1 MIQHEAQ
8 QLAQLHVDSEKRLR
22 TVFVTADH
30 RLQRLLASDFRLRGL
45 SGTVL
50 SQLSFMGLVDIMVGL
65 DVDKRSFVRLIWGS
79 SRTETK
85 QLVRDYLIKRALEAY
100 DVGMTMAMPE
110 VVNKIAEE
118 AAAEARKKN
127 IDLFSASSP
136 GDVAKTAKFMDRM
149 EENFFASMRE
159 AIEKEN
165 KE

>member
-1 MIQHEAQ
+1 
-8 QLAQLHVDSEKRLR
+8 
-22 TVFVTADH
+22 
-30 RLQRLLASDFRLRGL
+30 
-45 SGTVL
+45 
-50 SQLSFMGLVDIMVGL
+50 MVGL